1 MKSNSILNGI
11 KWFDCFGE
19 QISFTV
25 QKKRK
30 YHTVLGGLLCFAISI
45 IVIVIGLMNLITFCE
60 RKRYTGNTFYHKR
73 KSSLLLNYSVSVN
86 IDGVNV
92 KESNNVFINNIEVY
106 AYLNGNKVNY
116 DKREN
121 IFYINQTISDSLIT
135 DIVIKDHSD
144 SNNVLSYIDAHEV
157 TIDINYSN
165 RYIDMSSVS
174 TPVQTIKEKISI
186 PVVSSMVAKVKMS
199 LLHEKYESDSN
210 IVVSRF
216 RKETFESLS
225 LDNMIMVNK
234 KSGSFLLCSITVEPK
249 EYEKITQRVYEKLL
263 DVIANIVSLT
273 IVLFYIVFII
283 VSLYIDST
291 LEQFLINNSIWYKD
305 KIIPKNKSNFDY
317 LKDLFNE
324 RKNNINKKD
333 NEILITNQ
341 EETKRTQ
348 KEEEDPDSESNSDQ
362 RISSESL
369 SNKTHNDNKSSKKVV
384 TRLKLKSDNTNR
396 FETRI
401 IPEHYIPIYHTF
413 LSSDNLRNKYQNESN
428 NKNSSSYLCCNSSYK
443 KKKERENI
451 LYSLAKIDI
460 FSTIDI
466 LNFLKKM
473 REVEIM
479 KYALFSLDEIKL
491 VQFLSKPSYS
501 LNLNRNDFPLN
512 EMNEVFDFSREKIE
526 GLYNSFENVYRDERS
541 NKTENL
547 LKLTSYELYQLIQN

>member
-1 MKSNSILNGI
+1 M
-11 KWFDCFGE
+11 
-19 QISFTV
+19 
-25 QKKRK
+25 
-30 YHTVLGGLLCFAISI
+30 
-45 IVIVIGLMNLITFCE
+45 
-60 RKRYTGNTFYHKR
+60 
-73 KSSLLLNYSVSVN
+73 
-86 IDGVNV
+86 
-92 KESNNVFINNIEVY
+92 
-106 AYLNGNKVNY
+106 
-116 DKREN
+116 
-121 IFYINQTISDSLIT
+121 
-135 DIVIKDHSD
+135 
-144 SNNVLSYIDAHEV
+144 
-157 TIDINYSN
+157 
-165 RYIDMSSVS
+165 
-174 TPVQTIKEKISI
+174 
-186 PVVSSMVAKVKMS
+186 
-199 LLHEKYESDSN
+199 
-210 IVVSRF
+210 
-216 RKETFESLS
+216 
-225 LDNMIMVNK
+225 
-234 KSGSFLLCSITVEPK
+234 
-249 EYEKITQRVYEKLL
+249 
-263 DVIANIVSLT
+263 
-273 IVLFYIVFII
+273 
-283 VSLYIDST
+283 
-291 LEQFLINNSIWYKD
+291 
-305 KIIPKNKSNFDY
+305 
-317 LKDLFNE
+317 
-324 RKNNINKKD
+324 
-333 NEILITNQ
+333 
-341 EETKRTQ
+341 
-348 KEEEDPDSESNSDQ
+348 
-362 RISSESL
+362 
-369 SNKTHNDNKSSKKVV
+369 